1 MNKISGKTDRTAVKI
16 FINILASAALLPHSG
31 AFAAPATAPATT
43 TTTTQTPAAAP
54 SADTAAILLARD
66 AAAAKEK
73 EQSLCK
79 AATDKIDEASR
90 KIGEACRKAGM
101 SGSSNCV
108 SKARNCAEE
117 SGSESF
123 DTVGAFATVL
133 GVPAGAAAGVSSA
146 CPQMNGRDY
155 FAEKERIQKEIKDT
169 EKELAE
175 LNDDKAN
182 IQDDYNKEMQKIQE
196 TLTKAQED
204 YKKKEVELDQEERER
219 IAEFNNSQN
228 QAKEA
233 MRKKG
238 SEVLNLRGQLT
249 QLQRDKAR
257 SLNLMSESAGK
268 RKCVADLA
276 KMKADYEK
284 TYSNS
289 AVSNS
294 NHIAQAKK
302 KKQEMIDFYNTC
314 MNDFNQQRI
323 ALNEQTRQK
332 QEDLDKQ
339 IRDTQSS
346 LDEIQNSLTLANNQ
360 LEEMK
365 QATVKKK
372 NDALQSVI
380 DLGTR
385 SQTQMQAAYTK
396 LQENLKTLAA
406 KNQSLTAALNRANQS
421 LMTLGPA
428 PKSKSSEYTP
438 GDASGEIEAQISII
452 ERAKYGLP
460 ASCAGDVETAA
471 KNAQKSLGTK

>member
-1 MNKISGKTDRTAVKI
+1 MNKISGKTNKTVVKI
-16 FINILASAALLPHSG
+16 FINILVSAALLPHYS
-31 AFAAPATAPATT
+31 AFAADKATLAV
-43 TTTTQTPAAAP
+43 
-54 SADTAAILLARD
+54 TAASNPD
-66 AAAAKEK
+66 AAKAVADALKEDREAAAKDK
-73 EQSLCK
+73 EAQLCK
-79 AATDKIDEASR
+79 QATDKIDEATR

-108 SKARNCAEE
+108 SKARSCADE
-117 SGSESF
+117 SGTDSF

-133 GVPAGAAAGVSSA
+133 GVPAGAAAGIGSA

-155 FAEKERIQKEIKDT
+155 FAEKDKIQKEIKDT

-182 IQDDYNKEMQKIQE
+182 LQDDYNKEMQKIQE

-204 YKKKEVELDQEERER
+204 YKKKESELDQEERER

-228 QAKEA
+228 QAKES

-238 SEVLNLRGQLT
+238 SEILNLRGQLT

-268 RKCVADLA
+268 RKCVSDLA

-284 TYSNS
+284 MYSSS
-289 AVSNS
+289 AVSSS

-339 IRDTQSS
+339 IRDAQSS

-360 LEEMK
+360 LDEMK

-372 NDALQSVI
+372 TDALQSVI

-385 SQTQMQAAYTK
+385 SQQQMQAAYTK

-406 KNQSLTAALNRANQS
+406 KQASLQAALNRANQA

-438 GDASGEIEAQISII
+438 GDASGEIDAQISVI

-460 ASCAGDVETAA
+460 ASCNDTVSKAVKE
-471 KNAQKSLGTK
+471 AQKTYGTK